1 MHNVVTLDNLNN
13 SKIKLK
19 KQQEI
24 ISMSKLLVHVCVP
37 VFPILMLLSGKLS
50 VCSLMIR
57 FYSSLASR
65 WAYRYRIQERGEG
78 IELQATCTWG
88 CRGGLYVARCEG
100 GWCGVRVG
108 SVVC

>member
-1 MHNVVTLDNLNN
+1 MGLQVQDT
-13 SKIKLK
+13 
-19 KQQEI
+19 
-24 ISMSKLLVHVCVP
+24 
-37 VFPILMLLSGKLS
+37 GG
-50 VCSLMIR
+50 
-57 FYSSLASR
+57 
-65 WAYRYRIQERGEG
+65 GEG